1 MNFNYEQFLQTYDQV
16 EQRTDEWFAIR
27 KTIIS
32 ATDVGTILGYN
43 RFSSKNDL
51 LKKKLSD
58 DDTMIESPAIDH
70 GVFFEPIATKCYEN
84 LKGGVCVHDVGLII
98 HPNLKW
104 LGASPDGIMEDGRLL
119 EIKCLYSRQFKN
131 TDADIP
137 RQYWAQIQIQLEVCD
152 VEECDLYQCIFKKVD
167 RQEYNAF
174 DGIKGKEKRV
184 HWILKDYRCNTIKRD
199 RRWFDSVTTELY
211 DFWSL
216 INREQ
221 TGGKITNRIKRIKN
235 NLGVD
240 SSWISVNMIKNW
252 MLNDP
257 LIDWLNMYGDKSL
270 MDKKPDIRFNFQY
283 NLQTKKIA
291 LFKVI
296 LANLTKRFNISTI
309 TEDKEC
315 SIDNYNKTC
324 DAIKRGVN
332 IIHNGVLYDNEN
344 KIYGICDLIVRNDII
359 PQICRDGTFQT
370 EESDIKQYSVI
381 QFKYCTIELNKDG
394 YINKRESSNY
404 YKAECILLQRM
415 LNKIQGADVECYILG
430 KYINKNKLKYIGF
443 KQLGIIDMKHK
454 KDMELSKE
462 VDNAINWLK
471 RLRDDGA
478 NWNPTKPCMIEL
490 YPNMSS
496 NMNEWTKYKKEL
508 AHKVKELTLVNG
520 IGYDKRMTLS
530 KEGITKWDDP
540 LIYTK
545 YEKVKGILD
554 INNGHNGNITI
565 LNKEEFKTSDNS
577 NSKTHNSNSKTHNKT
592 IEFYVD
598 FETINNHNTDYTQYE
613 SYTNECE
620 LLPVVNSEM
629 IYLIGVGWEEND
641 EWIFKK
647 FMVNNLTYKE
657 EKNIIVEWKQ
667 FMIDKMKED
676 DYTKMKLYH
685 WTHAECR
692 MYNNSCLRHSIQ
704 PEFGN
709 DCGKW
714 VDMYK
719 QFKDNVYIRG
729 AFDYSL
735 KTIAKAMYNRNMIS
749 TKWEDEELNGLSTM
763 IAIEY
768 YNNMNC
774 GLHNIKEVEEIV
786 KYNEVDC
793 KVMWEMIGYIQ
804 SLL

>member
-84 LKGGVCVHDVGLII
+84 LKGGVCVHDVGLVI
-98 HPNLKW
+98 HPVFKW

-131 TDADIP
+131 TAADIP

-167 RQEYNAF
+167 RHEYNAF

-184 HWILKDYRCNTIKRD
+184 HWVLKDYRCNTIKRN
-199 RRWFDSVTTELY
+199 RKWFNNVKTELY

-216 INREQ
+216 VNREQ
-221 TGGKITNRIKRIKN
+221 TGGKLTNRIKRIKN
-235 NLGVD
+235 NLGID

-283 NLQTKKIA
+283 NLQTKKMA

-315 SIDNYNKTC
+315 SITNFHKTC
-324 DAIKRGVN
+324 DAIKRGVD
-332 IIHNGVLYDNEN
+332 IIHNGVLYDVKN
-344 KIYGICDLIVRNDII
+344 KIYGICDLIIRNDII
-359 PQICRDGTFQT
+359 KHVCKKYSFEQSET
-370 EESDIKQYSVI
+370 SKYYSVV
-381 QFKYCTIELNKDG
+381 QFKYCTLELNKHSF
-394 YINKRESSNY
+394 INKRESSNY
-404 YKAECILLQRM
+404 YKGECILLQRI
-415 LNKIQGADVECYILG
+415 LNSIQVDIIKGESTEIEGKCYILA
-430 KYINKNKLKYIGF
+430 KNIKKDKEKRIGF
-443 KQLGIIDMKHK
+443 QELGVIDINNKR
-454 KDMELSKE
+454 DKE
-462 VDNAINWLK
+462 INNNVDDALNWLK
-471 RLRDDGA
+471 RLRDDGV
-478 NWNPTKPCMIEL
+478 NWNIQNPTMCEL
-490 YPNMSS
+490 YPNMGS
-496 NMNEWTKYKKEL
+496 NMNEWTNYKKEI
-508 AHKVKELTLVNG
+508 AHRVKELTLING
-520 IGYDKRMTLS
+520 IGYDKRAELV
-530 KEGITKWDDP
+530 GQGVCKWDN
-540 LIYTK
+540 
-545 YEKVKGILD
+545 EKVVDTYGKIKGIVD
-554 INNGHNGNITI
+554 INKGSENSMITD
-565 LNKEEFKTSDNS
+565 LECFRNTSDDTLN
-577 NSKTHNSNSKTHNKT
+577 
-592 IEFYVD
+592 FYVD
-598 FETINNHNTDYTQYE
+598 FETINNHYTDYSTYEEFTQD
-613 SYTNECE
+613 SE
-620 LLPVVNSEM
+620 LNTIVNGEM
-629 IYLIGVGWEEND
+629 IYLIGIGWEQDD
-641 EWIFKK
+641 EWVFKK
-647 FMVNNLTYKE
+647 FLVDNITDAE
-657 EKNIIVEWKQ
+657 EKRIILEWKS
-667 FMIDKMKED
+667 FMKEASHG
-676 DYTKMKLYH
+676 KNIKLYH
-685 WTHAECR
+685 WTNAECR
-692 MYNNSCLRHSIQ
+692 MYNNSCDRHSISLD
-704 PEFGN
+704 FGGEWC
-709 DCGKW
+709 DLY
-714 VDMYK
+714 ML
-719 QFKDNVYIRG
+719 FKNNVYIKG

-735 KTIAKAMYNRNMIS
+735 KTIAKAMYNKGFIS

-768 YNNMNC
+768 YNNMGG
-774 GLHNIKEVEEIV
+774 GLHQIKEVEEIV

-793 KVMWEMIGYIQ
+793 KVMWEMMNYVQ
-804 SLL
+804 SKL